1 MLRLKS
7 LRRCRCRRG
16 FSCKGPVLEATLLL
30 PGCPGHSGPNKWSG
44 ETYGPAMMLLP
55 RLEQGTADNVF
66 KNMEMYRC
74 IGFSPA
80 NWPLLQND

>member
-1 MLRLKS
+1 MRDAA
-7 LRRCRCRRG
+7 R
-16 FSCKGPVLEATLLL
+16 PQWDALL
-30 PGCPGHSGPNKWSG
+30 GSGK
-44 ETYGPAMMLLP
+44 TYGPAIMLLP

-66 KNMEMYRC
+66 KNMEMCRC